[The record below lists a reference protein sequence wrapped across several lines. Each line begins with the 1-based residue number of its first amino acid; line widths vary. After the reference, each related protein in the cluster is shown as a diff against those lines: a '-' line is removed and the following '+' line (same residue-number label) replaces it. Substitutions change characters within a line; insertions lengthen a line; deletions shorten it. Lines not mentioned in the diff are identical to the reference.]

1 EMFEAVFEV
10 QGVLIDFDLPPVTDK
25 NQLMPK
31 PAWAKQSV
39 KICGLG
45 SQVFDL
51 SIRGIRTLERKIA
64 SLYKVGALQEWSPSV
79 IGEWP
84 SLDFA
89 TRYVTPHAFAKGQH
103 AVPFSK
109 DVDPQGILAKTTSS
123 VGVHLEDNHVL
134 YYEAQHDE
142 NNMVVYHPID
152 PAVIRIGQIVQ
163 LQVAFTSV
171 PLWGKKGQHQLACKL
186 RSLVILD
193 RNVQE

>member
-1 EMFEAVFEV
+1 
-10 QGVLIDFDLPPVTDK
+10 
-25 NQLMPK
+25 MPK
-31 PAWAKQSV
+31 PAWAKQAV

-45 SQVFDL
+45 SQIFD
-51 SIRGIRTLERKIA
+51 SAIRGLRTLECRIA
-64 SLYKVGALQEWSPSV
+64 ALYKVGAVQEWSPSA

-103 AVPFSK
+103 AVPFPK
-109 DVDPQGILAKTTSS
+109 DVDPQGILLKTTSP
-123 VGVHLEDNHVL
+123 VGIHLEDNHVL
-134 YYEAQHDE
+134 YYEACHIE
-142 NNMVVYHPID
+142 KNKVVYQPVD

-193 RNVQE
+193 RNVQEAFHAET